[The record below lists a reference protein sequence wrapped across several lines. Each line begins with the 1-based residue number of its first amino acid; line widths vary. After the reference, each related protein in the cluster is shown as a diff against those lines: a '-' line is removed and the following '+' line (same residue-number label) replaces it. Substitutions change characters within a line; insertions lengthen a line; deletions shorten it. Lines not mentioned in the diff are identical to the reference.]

1 MPPDPRLKK
10 VSSQFSGGDFDSSDG
25 GRPPREGGLFVW
37 TIIILLL
44 VAFAIAC
51 WIGSFYIFGHPEKP
65 FSYRVLNKLKKLDPP
80 KRFELTA
87 APRGEFLKAS
97 QIFDRYSRLTPR
109 ELEHANEALLRNYLR
124 NYKLTQDL
132 VPYVVG
138 TYNILDSYELTG
150 GDFIGTGVVAL
161 AQAKESSR
169 VLLEQVFSSDQ
180 KVVPA
185 LHRTLLTG
193 LDIDLKR
200 ENELSAI
207 IHVERLPDGRLKA
220 TAISIL
226 YPSYES
232 ATASGTF
239 TLDPPQAVNVDAGLP
254 VITARRQ
261 EDADKKYAG
270 FRKRAGLAETAQEVP
285 PQNRLMRVERP
296 VAVNAP
302 QASPGE
308 PTPTP
313 VPAVANVQSVPPAI
327 PVKPEPAPVPATTP
341 APATTPVAAASPT
354 PHASP
359 TPTPGAIAAST
370 TGAWPTYEPGQ
381 MPRGRLLNVKEVSGM
396 AGADVSSERIYLQG
410 NFVVTA
416 AGQNRAVL
424 RTQGAVNGVIG
435 FGGKSGN
442 VRIIVEFPAGVRPP
456 GEGATFARDARRPF
470 QITDVREGADGQVNV
485 YVREVTRP

>member
-1 MPPDPRLKK
+1 MPSDPRLKK
-10 VSSQFSGGDFDSSDG
+10 KLPSRFAGGDFDATEDERPARDG
-25 GRPPREGGLFVW
+25 SLFIW

-44 VAFAIAC
+44 IGFAIAC

-65 FSYRVLNKLKKLDPP
+65 FSYDILNKLKKLDPP
-80 KRFELTA
+80 KRFELTV

-97 QIFDRYSRLTPR
+97 QILDRYGKLTPR
-109 ELEHANEALLRNYLR
+109 ELVHANEALFRNYLR

-138 TYNILDSYELTG
+138 TYNILDSFELTRA
-150 GDFIGTGVVAL
+150 DLFESGVVAL
-161 AQAKESSR
+161 AQSKEAPQ
-169 VLLEQVFSSDQ
+169 VLLEQVFTADP

-207 IHVERLPDGRLKA
+207 IHVERLSDGRIKA

-239 TLDPPQAVNVDAGLP
+239 TLDPPQVLNVAAGLP

-261 EDADKKYAG
+261 EDADKKYSG
-270 FRKRAGLAETAQEVP
+270 FRKRAGLGEVAQEGP

-296 VAVNAP
+296 IAVN
-302 QASPGE
+302 
-308 PTPTP
+308 TPAVPAQTP
-313 VPAVANVQSVPPAI
+313 VPATADIPQVRPAVPLNA
-327 PVKPEPAPVPATTP
+327 TP
-341 APATTPVAAASPT
+341 APTATPTLAAASPT
-354 PHASP
+354 PQLPPSP
-359 TPTPGAIAAST
+359 TPTPGAIVASS

-381 MPRGRLLNVKEVSGM
+381 MPRGRLLNVKDMTGM
-396 AGADVSSERIYLQG
+396 AGADVNSERIYLQG

-424 RTQGAVNGVIG
+424 RTQGAITEAIG
-435 FGGKSGN
+435 IGGRSSN
-442 VRIIVEFPAGVRPP
+442 VRVIVEFPAGVRPP
-456 GEGATFARDARRPF
+456 GEGATFSRDARRPF

>member
-1 MPPDPRLKK
+1 MPPDPRLRKK
-10 VSSQFSGGDFDSSDG
+10 IPSRFSDHDFDSAEDERPEKDG
-25 GRPPREGGLFVW
+25 SLFIW
-37 TIIILLL
+37 TVIILLL
-44 VAFAIAC
+44 IGVAIAC

-65 FSYRVLNKLKKLDPP
+65 LSYQVLNKLKKLDPP

-87 APRGEFLKAS
+87 APRGEFLKAA
-97 QIFDRYSRLTPR
+97 QIMDRYGKLSPR
-109 ELEHANEALLRNYLR
+109 ELAHANEALLRNYLR

-138 TYNILDSYELTG
+138 TYNILDSYELSAN
-150 GDFIGTGVVAL
+150 DFFGSGVVAL
-161 AQAKESSR
+161 AQAKE
-169 VLLEQVFSSDQ
+169 VPQFLLEQVFTADS

-185 LHRTLLTG
+185 LQRTLLTG

-207 IHVERLPDGRLKA
+207 IHVERLSDGRIKA

-239 TLDPPQAVNVDAGLP
+239 TLDPPDILNVAAGLP
-254 VITARRQ
+254 VITSRRQ

-270 FRKRAGLAETAQEVP
+270 FRKRAGLPDAPEGGP

-296 VAVNAP
+296 IAVNTPAAP
-302 QASPGE
+302 NA
-308 PTPTP
+308 
-313 VPAVANVQSVPPAI
+313 PAQP
-327 PVKPEPAPVPATTP
+327 P
-341 APATTPVAAASPT
+341 APALAENPPVSPAQPVGASTPSPGPAPGVAAASPT
-354 PHASP
+354 PPPPAS

-370 TGAWPTYEPGQ
+370 SGAWPTYEPGQ
-381 MPRGRLLNVKEVSGM
+381 MPRGRLLNVKDVSTM
-396 AGADVSSERIYLQG
+396 AGSDVNSERIYLQG

-424 RTQGAVNGVIG
+424 RTQGAITEAIG

-442 VRIIVEFPAGVRPP
+442 VRVIVEFPAGARPP
-456 GEGATFARDARRPF
+456 AEGATFSRDARRPF